1 MTGRWLTVSQTIT
14 RIYNA
19 TGRLLTAE
27 DVLRLAL
34 RSGPDGLVV
43 AESHEHTRVLEQSV
57 LDYIAERARRPVPRD
72 PANPAESL
80 MTAADEDEFQR
91 GKEAD
96 L

>member
-1 MTGRWLTVSQTIT
+1 MTGRWLTVSQTVT
-14 RIYNA
+14 RIFNA

-34 RSGPDGLVV
+34 RGGPGGLVV

-57 LDYIAERARRPVPRD
+57 LDYIAAHACRPVPRD
-72 PANPAESL
+72 PDNPAERQ

-91 GKEAD
+91 GKED